1 MRDSRAR
8 GWSGSLGLDVVL
20 YAMSALCRIGDKDE
34 AVGRG
39 HLENHPLVL
48 SSN

>member
-1 MRDSRAR
+1 MGDSRAR

-39 HLENHPLVL
+39 GGGSAFVCGV
-48 SSN
+48 